1 MPNSRRNIVLTPAEQ
16 DALLTER
23 RSLQIASI
31 GLGGYPHLVAMWFVM
46 VDGLITFTTFAKSQ
60 KVLNLARNPRISAM
74 LESGIAYNELKGL
87 VVEGDAE
94 MDTSFEA
101 TLDVMARVTG
111 KYTNLEGDPGEGT
124 RRMAA
129 KRVVIRIHPKNVR
142 SWDHSKL
149 G

>member
-1 MPNSRRNIVLTPAEQ
+1 
-16 DALLTER
+16 
-23 RSLQIASI
+23 
-31 GLGGYPHLVAMWFVM
+31 
-46 VDGLITFTTFAKSQ
+46 
-60 KVLNLARNPRISAM
+60 M